1 MGRSGKVAVFLQA
14 RIGSKRLPSK
24 TLLELGGM
32 STVSNAMTRLKKINA
47 DYHVLLTDKESFK
60 ALEKEALQCGFDIME
75 GPAEDVI
82 KRFTIAI
89 EKYNPYTFI
98 RATADN
104 PLVFYKEAELILEKH
119 LEKNADHS
127 WFMGMPLG
135 AGVEIVKAEK
145 LLEAESITND
155 PYDRE
160 HVTPY
165 LYKNSQKYIL
175 NHLKAPEEICY
186 PEGRITL
193 DTVTDYNYLKT
204 VFNAI
209 NTCEAYDKIRDC
221 GMDAASSAA
230 TLCRDEAR
238 GSISLV
244 KWLKQNPHPDV
255 KI

>member
-1 MGRSGKVAVFLQA
+1 MVRSGKIAVFLQA
-14 RIGSKRLPSK
+14 RIGSTRLPSK
-24 TLLELGGM
+24 TLLQLGGV
-32 STVSNAMTRLKKINA
+32 STVSNAMARLKKIKA
-47 DYHVLLTDKESFK
+47 DHHVLLTDKESFK
-60 ALEKEALQCGFDIME
+60 ALEKEALQCGFEIME

-89 EKYNPYTFI
+89 EKYDPYTFI

-119 LEKNADHS
+119 IEKNADHS
-127 WFMGMPLG
+127 WFMEMPLG

-145 LLEAESITND
+145 LLEAESLTSD

-165 LYKNSQKYIL
+165 LYKNSKKYLL

-193 DTVTDYNYLKT
+193 DTLTDYDYLKKI
-204 VFNAI
+204 FDI
-209 NTCEAYDKIRDC
+209 NFQDIRKD
-221 GMDAASSAA
+221 SVK
-230 TLCRDEAR
+230 
-238 GSISLV
+238 LV